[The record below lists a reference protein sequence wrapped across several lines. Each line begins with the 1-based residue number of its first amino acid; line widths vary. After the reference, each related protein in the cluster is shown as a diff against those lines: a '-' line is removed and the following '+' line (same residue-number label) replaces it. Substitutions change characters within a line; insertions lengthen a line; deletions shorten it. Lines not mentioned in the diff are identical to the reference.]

1 MDKKNKNVA
10 EDKSVLINDKIFK
23 KSIKKCFLIDYENVR
38 ADGLRGIAD
47 LDKHA
52 AVIIF
57 YSKNADKVP
66 LDISRIFSDS
76 KARLVHIKVGVGTRN
91 ALDFQLV
98 SYLGYAIARFQELG
112 IDIKYFMVTKDKG
125 FDSVKYF
132 WRKYG
137 IQIHRVSQIERD
149 FNEDEVTSTEEDTE
163 KSVDR
168 VKKGNTGVK
177 IKIEVKEDKNDIL
190 MAAIKS
196 NAIGPMT
203 KDVDDIYKLV
213 KQCKSKSA
221 LHTALQ
227 NKYRGR
233 VKAQNISKFYQ
244 SIKMLTGY

>member
-1 MDKKNKNVA
+1 MGKKNKKTA
-10 EDKSVLINDKIFK
+10 DDKTELITDKIFK
-23 KSIKKCFLIDYENVR
+23 KSIKKCFFIDYENVR

-98 SYLGYAIARFQELG
+98 SYLGYAIARFKEL
-112 IDIKYFMVTKDKG
+112 DMNIKYFMVTKDKG

-132 WRKYG
+132 WRKYD

-149 FNEDEVTSTEEDTE
+149 FNEDEVISTEESAE
-163 KSVDR
+163 KLEDN
-168 VKKGNTGVK
+168 KKEIKKNTTKKV
-177 IKIEVKEDKNDIL
+177 ENDAL
-190 MAAIKS
+190 REAIKN

-203 KDVDDIYKLV
+203 SDVDDIYKLV
-213 KQCKSKSA
+213 KYCKNKSA

-227 NKYRGR
+227 AKYKGR
-233 VKAQNISKFYQ
+233 VKVQNISKFYQ